1 MTWSLLNSM
10 VAKSVESLLMQE
22 PVRQDLRDDERMMSR
37 DEALRIIHATLWAY
51 SSRGGDFSGAY
62 AMSALADALKDR
74 LPTLE
79 ALNKMNAHGAG
90 AATDGRP

>member
-1 MTWSLLNSM
+1 MTWSLLNTM
-10 VAKSVESLLMQE
+10 VAASVESLLTQE

-62 AMSALADALKDR
+62 AMSALADALKEHIPVLDSI
-74 LPTLE
+74 
-79 ALNKMNAHGAG
+79 NKMNDRSAEVK
-90 AATDGRP
+90 P